1 MTLTE
6 GVEKLKALLFNAE
19 TPAEVIEQKFTDQK
33 LDDGTTIISYD
44 AEELAVGVIVYLLDE
59 AGQRLPLPV
68 GDYVT
73 EAGDTFSVVDENG
86 TIDNVV
92 VAPEAPEVEE
102 ASPAEVVAPMAE
114 APKAPAAAP
123 KRVIKSQVEEHVF
136 NAFKNEILAEV
147 EKLKSENIELKKQIA
162 DSKVINK
169 EMFNVVS
176 QIAEAPST
184 VPTESKQKFS
194 VAKYK
199 ADYKKAM
206 QELETKITN
215 ENIN

>member
-19 TPAEVIEQKFTDQK
+19 APIEVIEQKFKDQK
-33 LDDGTTIISYD
+33 LEDGVTIISYD
-44 AEELAVGVIVYLLDE
+44 AEELAVGVVVFLLDE
-59 AGQRLPLPV
+59 AGQRLPLPM

-73 EAGDTFSVVDENG
+73 EDGDTFSVVDENG

-92 VAPEAPEVEE
+92 VAPEVEE
-102 ASPAEVVAPMAE
+102 VKEAEPAEVVAPMAE

-136 NAFKNEILAEV
+136 NAFKAEILAEV
-147 EKLKSENIELKKQIA
+147 EKLKEQLNKASN
-162 DSKVINK
+162 INK

-176 QIAEAPST
+176 KIADAPVS

-199 ADYKKAM
+199 ADYKQAM
-206 QELETKITN
+206 QELETKMTN

>member
-19 TPAEVIEQKFTDQK
+19 TPAEVIEQKFKDQK
-33 LDDGTTIISYD
+33 LEDGVTIISYD
-44 AEELAVGVIVYLLDE
+44 AEVLAVGVIVYLLDE
-59 AGQRLPLPV
+59 AGQRLPLPM

-92 VAPEAPEVEE
+92 VAPEVEEVEE
-102 ASPAEVVAPMAE
+102 AAPAEVVAPMAE
-114 APKAPAAAP
+114 APKTAATP

-136 NAFKNEILAEV
+136 NAFKAEILAEV
-147 EKLKSENIELKKQIA
+147 EKLKEQLNKA
-162 DSKVINK
+162 TDINK

-176 QIAEAPST
+176 QIAEAPAS

-199 ADYKKAM
+199 ADYKQAM
-206 QELETKITN
+206 QELETKMTN